1 MSNVTNLNK
10 LIQIKLYYNLNKL
23 VLPVILNKIDEVIA
37 NNEETIF
44 AKYTVQKSNLPIK
57 VDWLKNDKTLMI
69 DNVKY
74 LTTTNEEENSFSL
87 SVTGCN
93 IKDAGKYSI
102 CVANQFGKSVSDFR
116 LLIRCIFKNFKNNLK
131 LNTKLFP

>member
-10 LIQIKLYYNLNKL
+10 LILIKLYYNLNKL

-37 NNEETIF
+37 NNEEAIF
-44 AKYTVQKSNLPIK
+44 AKYIVQKSNLPIK

-74 LTTTNEEENSFSL
+74 LKLEFSL
-87 SVTGCN
+87 KG
-93 IKDAGKYSI
+93 
-102 CVANQFGKSVSDFR
+102 
-116 LLIRCIFKNFKNNLK
+116 NN
-131 LNTKLFP
+131 